1 MPATDPSP
9 DADEDGHDDLRERPR
24 RRSEIG
30 DESRRRILDA
40 AEKLFAERGVADTS
54 FAAIQREAGIS
65 RGSIP
70 WHFTNKHG
78 LLLAIVDRAMLMAD
92 FDEIEAR
99 GEDGLRELCERS
111 LELSRRPQAML
122 LTSLLGESFRE
133 DSATHE
139 RYRHWHDR
147 CRRTIAELLDEWSD
161 ELDLPDGVDVRSLA
175 AVLFGAGMGL
185 HQQWRLAPDLVDL
198 EASFAALEA
207 VVLAALRPSS

>member
-1 MPATDPSP
+1 MTVQP
-9 DADEDGHDDLRERPR
+9 DEHERPR

-78 LLLAIVDRAMLMAD
+78 LLLAIVDRAMLMTE
-92 FDEIEAR
+92 FDEIRGHGEA
-99 GEDGLRELCERS
+99 GLRELVERS
-111 LELSRRPQAML
+111 LELSQRPQAIL
-122 LTSLLGESFRE
+122 LTALLGESFRE

-147 CRRTIAELLDEWSD
+147 CRRTIARLLDEWRD
-161 ELDLPDGVDVRSLA
+161 ELELPDGVDVDSLA
-175 AVLFGAGMGL
+175 AVLFGAVMGL

-198 EASFAALEA
+198 EAGFATLEA
-207 VVLAALRPSS
+207 IVLAALRPR